1 MINDA
6 VGISREEL
14 LAIENA
20 RDMHSS
26 AWDSIHVHPRVLS
39 CKTRV
44 SSNREASEDNA
55 RETTLP

>member
-1 MINDA
+1 MINYA
-6 VGISREEL
+6 AEISRDEL

-20 RDMHSS
+20 SDMHSS
-26 AWDSIHVHPRVLS
+26 VWDSIHVHPRVSS

-44 SSNREASEDNA
+44 SSNREASEDDA